1 MLPNVSASARSQA
14 SLGRRY
20 VDFAIRELALRFDAL
35 GALRSEIEVKLFG
48 GGDVLVVAI
57 NSSRPT
63 VGRMNIDVA
72 REVLNIEGFAVAA
85 HSLGGNSGVH
95 ISFNTGTGE
104 VRLRRLS
111 P

>member
-1 MLPNVSASARSQA
+1 
-14 SLGRRY
+14 
-20 VDFAIRELALRFDAL
+20 
-35 GALRSEIEVKLFG
+35 
-48 GGDVLVVAI
+48 
-57 NSSRPT
+57 
-63 VGRMNIDVA
+63 MNIDVA